1 LNNFKLISFIICSN
15 GYGHLKRV
23 LSVIKHILNYG
34 SEIKIALFC
43 ADSHI
48 RIAKKEINFANNLF
62 FCKFYS
68 ELSKNELNWIVDGGV
83 TKNKF
88 DNWKLD
94 IQTNSI
100 LQKSHLII
108 SDNHITPLTVFPNV
122 KLMGSFLWDDVSH
135 LNSQESQKVIEEEIG
150 CLKKHRPDMFCL
162 KYFAMPSIFQ
172 YANPIEL
179 PWYCEKYYGSEG
191 SKRESILIT
200 GGGTA
205 LLNFHL
211 SKLVEK
217 IIAIGISE
225 TIFLDSKLYDL
236 LCENKELNIKK
247 FSFSDQD
254 FFALKAIIC
263 RPGIGILTDCV
274 KFGIPPIVIN
284 DGFNNEIDYNSMMVQ
299 KLNIGKS
306 FDLRYNEISFIASE
320 IKSIFQNDAL
330 MKSFQNSIDK
340 QETNGAKLAA
350 EIIVNSTYDTKS
362 RKNLL

>member
-1 LNNFKLISFIICSN
+1 LKNFKLISFIICSN

-23 LSVIKHILNYG
+23 LSVIKHILGNS

-43 ADSHI
+43 PDSHI
-48 RIAKKEINFANNLF
+48 KIAKGEINFSDNLSS
-62 FCKFYS
+62 CTFYS
-68 ELSKNELNWIVDGGV
+68 VLSKNELNWIVDGGV

-94 IQTNSI
+94 IQTNTI

-108 SDNHITPLTVFPNV
+108 SDNHITPLTIFSNV
-122 KLMGSFLWDDVSH
+122 KLMGSFLWDDVSN

-150 CLKKHRPDMFCL
+150 CLTKHKPDIFCL
-162 KYFAMPSIFQ
+162 RYFAMPSVFK

-179 PWYCEKYYGSEG
+179 PWFCEKYYGCEG

-205 LLNFHL
+205 LLNFQL

-217 IIAIGISE
+217 IIAIGIGE
-225 TIFLDSKLYDL
+225 TIFLDSKLYNL
-236 LCENKELNIKK
+236 LCENKQLNIKK

-284 DGFNNEIDYNSMMVQ
+284 DGFNKEIDYNSLIVEE
-299 KLNIGKS
+299 LNIGKS
-306 FDLRYNEISFIASE
+306 FDLKYNDISFIASE
-320 IKSIFQNDAL
+320 IKNILQNVTL
-330 MKSFQNSIDK
+330 MESYQNSIEK

-350 EIIVNSTYDTKS
+350 EIIINSTYDTKF
-362 RKNLL
+362 R